1 MDEQLQEAA
10 RTSLCLEKS
19 VDSILISSEHSP
31 SEVYLSLSQ
40 QEWQC
45 RANCLLSLV
54 AKPSLSYEDRI
65 SKLLSPLSEEPQVPL
80 FAGSLS

>member
-19 VDSILISSEHSP
+19 VDSILISSEQSP

-40 QEWQC
+40 QE
-45 RANCLLSLV
+45 
-54 AKPSLSYEDRI
+54 
-65 SKLLSPLSEEPQVPL
+65 
-80 FAGSLS
+80 